1 MSYQKFDFFYS
12 NLLIMNKKHY
22 YNLTI
27 RWTGNNGTGTNSY
40 RAYERTH
47 RIQGKD
53 KAEILCSSDG
63 SFRGDKTRY
72 NPEELLVAAISSCHM
87 LWYLHLCA
95 DAGVIVVDYTDEAS
109 GVMQETENGSGYFT
123 EITLFPKVIVKDAS
137 MIEKADTL
145 HSKAN
150 EYCFIANSV
159 KFPVHHRPTCKA
171 EVIF

>member
-12 NLLIMNKKHY
+12 NLLIMDKKHY

-95 DAGVIVVDYTDEAS
+95 DAGVVVVDYTDNAT

-123 EITLFPKVIVKDAS
+123 EITLFPKVVVKDAS
-137 MIEKADTL
+137 MIKMANSL

-159 KFPVHHRPTCKA
+159 KFPVHHQPTC
-171 EVIF
+171 EVE